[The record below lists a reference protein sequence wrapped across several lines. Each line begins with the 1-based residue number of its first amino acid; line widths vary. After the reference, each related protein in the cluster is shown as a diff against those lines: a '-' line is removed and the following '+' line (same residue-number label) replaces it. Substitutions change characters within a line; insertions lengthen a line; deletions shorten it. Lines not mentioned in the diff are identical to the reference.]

1 MSEQTIRRINEVLY
15 FTTAGEYEKP
25 ALRPWQYVQM
35 EYEKVGMMPPADI
48 PDFSSIEEAQIWMC
62 LDAEYNT
69 RLREGARR
77 AAGPVAG
84 LVAGRLPGLAFVL
97 RSVMVQPRQVRK
109 IGQPHRIVFLPGMP
123 PVHVVQVNIGL
134 RSYIV

>member
-1 MSEQTIRRINEVLY
+1 MSEQTIRRSNEVLY

-69 RLREGARR
+69 RLREGAWPQ
-77 AAGPVAG
+77 AV
-84 LVAGRLPGLAFVL
+84 
-97 RSVMVQPRQVRK
+97 
-109 IGQPHRIVFLPGMP
+109 
-123 PVHVVQVNIGL
+123 
-134 RSYIV
+134 